1 MVSTSCFMCCRKLTE
16 LQGTSG
22 FEQDVRAYMESHME
36 PLVDE
41 LQLDGLGGIFGLRH
55 HEEATR
61 SAVVCN

>member
-1 MVSTSCFMCCRKLTE
+1 MEEKTFQRIKELTE

-41 LQLDGLGGIFGLRH
+41 LQLDGLGGIL
-55 HEEATR
+55 
-61 SAVVCN
+61 VCAIMKKRMHPV